1 MYHDLDAFLILKL
14 IEINHGKKAMY
25 KKAVD
30 IYKGKVKAKPEVAQ
44 GFIKKCIL
52 DRNVESASRKLD
64 NYIDDYLYYA
74 LPARKL
80 GDKSVMGMV
89 IHNGVVWG
97 IDVTYETEEDLL
109 WARENETEIYTA
121 ALFWLIWH
129 YRIVDN
135 IEAEFL
141 MFANW
146 GFKGIPRWWAIKN
159 IGGPVPYKD
168 LLYYPGE
175 GEVLQAT
182 FTHNELA
189 AQQAARRN
197 RLGDETTV
205 AQL

>member
-1 MYHDLDAFLILKL
+1 M
-14 IEINHGKKAMY
+14 
-25 KKAVD
+25 
-30 IYKGKVKAKPEVAQ
+30 AQ

-80 GDKSVMGMV
+80 GDAGVMGMV
-89 IHNGVVWG
+89 IHDGVVWG

-109 WARENETEIYTA
+109 WARENETEIYTTV
-121 ALFWLIWH
+121 LFWLIWH